1 MLASEQ
7 SAEQRWGARVPMHET
22 AVLRIVQGQE
32 SPALLRDASLSG
44 AFVETE
50 HRPARFSRVAIRPL
64 EGSSEWIGAWVV
76 RTDERGIGL
85 EWIEP
90 ASREVVALLS
100 SVRSAAKRPPKAQQ
114 PDRRAMLDQ
123 AVQSDSLLRA
133 WSEID
138 SEEFDVQG

>member
-7 SAEQRWGARVPMHET
+7 SAEHRWGARVAMHET
-22 AVLRIVQGQE
+22 AALRSVVGQE
-32 SPALLRDASLSG
+32 SHALLRDASLSG

-50 HRPARFSRVAIRPL
+50 ERPARFSRIAIRPL
-64 EGSSEWIGAWVV
+64 EGTGEWISAWVV
-76 RTDERGIGL
+76 RADERGIGL
-85 EWIEP
+85 EWVEP

-100 SVRSAAKRPPKAQQ
+100 SVRGAAKRPPKARQSAA
-114 PDRRAMLDQ
+114 PAALDQ
-123 AVQSDSLLRA
+123 AVQSESLLRA